1 MEILNETKNNLLKRT
16 ELQIKIESSG
26 NPGFEQSKKS
36 AAEKFKAEL
45 DNIALK
51 RVINN
56 FGTNE
61 FLIEAFIYESIAD
74 KERIEP
80 KPKAKKQ
87 PGV

>member
-16 ELQIKIESSG
+16 ELQLKVPSKI

-36 AAEKFKAEL
+36 ISEKFKAEL
-45 DNIALK
+45 DNIAVK

-61 FLIEAFIYESIAD
+61 FLIEAFIYESLAD

-80 KPKAKKQ
+80 KLKAKKQ